1 MLYFALYFIYR
12 GFIMSKNLKK
22 MISYYKPYMG
32 MFLADMFFAF
42 LSAMIALSL
51 PLVVRYVTSTLIYKS
66 TDEILHGVLIIAAT
80 LFQCWLWTPTPS
92 FLSVITDM

>member
-1 MLYFALYFIYR
+1 
-12 GFIMSKNLKK
+12 MSKNLKK

-51 PLVVRYVTSTLIYKS
+51 PLVVRYVTGTLIYKP
-66 TDEILHGVLIIAAT
+66 EEVFLKA
-80 LFQCWLWTPTPS
+80 LFT
-92 FLSVITDM
+92 